1 MTGTGFGRDYGIYLV
16 TDRELCGDRG
26 ILDTVRQAVEAGIGC
41 VQYREKHASDAE
53 QLAEIAALAEIIDR
67 RVPLLVNDRLDL
79 AVVARRRGIAVDG
92 VHLGQDDAP
101 VGEARAVL
109 GPDAIVGHSAET
121 IEQITA
127 IPGGVDYI
135 GVGAVHATRTKPDH
149 PPELGIDGFADLAAR
164 SPLPCVA
171 IGGIQLADVAPL
183 RRAGAVGAAVVSAI
197 CAADDVAFTTAEL
210 VRAWGE
216 SAST

>member
-1 MTGTGFGRDYGIYLV
+1 MTGFDRDYGIYLV
-16 TDRELCGDRG
+16 TDRGLCGERG
-26 ILDTVRQAVEAGIGC
+26 VLDTVRQAVDAGVGC
-41 VQYREKHASDAE
+41 VQYREKRASDAE

-79 AVVARRRGIAVDG
+79 AVAARRRGIVVDG

-171 IGGIQLADVAPL
+171 IGGIQMADVAPL
-183 RRAGAVGAAVVSAI
+183 RRSGAVGAAVVSAI
-197 CAADDVAFTTAEL
+197 CAADDVASATAEL
-210 VRAWGE
+210 VREWDRTSFA
-216 SAST
+216 

>member
-16 TDRELCGDRG
+16 TDRELCGGRG
-26 ILDTVRQAVEAGIGC
+26 VLATVRQAVEAGVGC

-53 QLAEIAALAEIIDR
+53 QLAEIAALAEVIDQ
-67 RVPLLVNDRLDL
+67 RVPLLINDRLDL
-79 AVVARRRGIAVDG
+79 AVVARRQGIAVDG

-121 IEQITA
+121 IEQIAA

-149 PPELGIDGFADLAAR
+149 PPELGIDGFAALAAR

-171 IGGIQLADVAPL
+171 IGGIHVDDVAPL
-183 RRAGAVGAAVVSAI
+183 RRAGAVGVAVVSAI
-197 CAADDVAFTTAEL
+197 CAADDVAITTAEL